1 MTYPRYTG
9 TEAPVPAPEHYD
21 SSAMTLLAYAARR
34 TIGAVIV
41 FMLVVLLLQL
51 AIDSINL
58 SPLR

>member
-1 MTYPRYTG
+1 
-9 TEAPVPAPEHYD
+9 
-21 SSAMTLLAYAARR
+21 MTLLAHAARR